1 MMAYL
6 IVFER
11 RIGELETEGARTKAR
26 AKAKKT

>member
-11 RIGELETEGARTKAR
+11 RIAALETEGSK
-26 AKAKKT
+26 AKAKTRAKS

>member
-11 RIGELETEGARTKAR
+11 RIGELETEGSRTKAK